1 MVRGASKV
9 NGGGNLREDF
19 SEWEFVKILVR
30 VREIPPPSP
39 QHGEALDVWQDSGY
53 AFGSSI
59 LE

>member
-19 SEWEFVKILVR
+19 SEREFVKILVR

-39 QHGEALDVWQDSGY
+39 QHGEALDV
-53 AFGSSI
+53 
-59 LE
+59 